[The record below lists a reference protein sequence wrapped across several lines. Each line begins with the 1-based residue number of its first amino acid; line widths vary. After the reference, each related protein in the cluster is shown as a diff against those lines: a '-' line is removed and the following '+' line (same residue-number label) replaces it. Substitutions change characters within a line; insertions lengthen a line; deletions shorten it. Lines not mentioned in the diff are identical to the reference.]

1 MMVNYNQIGLDDTIA
16 AIATPSGI
24 GALGIIKV
32 SGKEAIEWVNRFFS
46 SKDLVEEKSHTL
58 HYGSIIHNG
67 HIIDEVVV
75 SLFRSPKSYTGE
87 DSVEISCHGSP
98 YILQKIMEILIG
110 VGVRTANPGEF
121 TLRAFLNGK
130 LDLSQAEAVADLIAA
145 NSSSSHELAMKQM
158 RGGYSKK
165 MQQLRERLVSFASL
179 IELELDFS
187 EEDVEFANRDDL
199 VILIREI
206 EKAVHDLIVSF
217 QLGNVLK
224 NGVTTVIAGR
234 PNAGKSTLLNA
245 LLQEERAIVS
255 DIPGTTR
262 DTIEEI
268 INIDGI
274 LFRLI
279 DTAGIRD
286 AVGKIEEIG
295 VTRTFEKIRQ
305 SAIVIYVFDVNELDA
320 GQLEGDLNKL
330 NTSVP
335 IIAVGNKSDLIDENA
350 LTEKFNSNSDI
361 VFVSSKN
368 EGNLEGIR
376 TELLENFTKHD
387 WHRENIIVSNMRHYE
402 ALKKADEAMKHV
414 LEGVESHTSGELLA
428 LDIRDALD
436 ALGEITGEI
445 TNEDLLGN
453 IFSNFCIGK

>member
-1 MMVNYNQIGLDDTIA
+1 MMGRL
-16 AIATPSGI
+16 
-24 GALGIIKV
+24 LMKL
-32 SGKEAIEWVNRFFS
+32 WW
-46 SKDLVEEKSHTL
+46 
-58 HYGSIIHNG
+58 SI
-67 HIIDEVVV
+67 
-75 SLFRSPKSYTGE
+75 FRSPKSYTGQN
-87 DSVEISCHGSP
+87 SVEISCHGSP
-98 YILQKIMEILIG
+98 YILQKVMEILIG
-110 VGVRTANPGEF
+110 AGARTANPGEF

-145 NSSSSHELAMKQM
+145 NSESSHELAMKQM

-187 EEDVEFANRDDL
+187 EEDVEFANRDEL
-199 VILIREI
+199 VELIREI
-206 EKAVHDLIVSF
+206 EKAVHDLMVSF

-224 NGVTTVIAGR
+224 NGVSTVIAGR

-268 INIDGI
+268 INIEGI

-286 AVGKIEEIG
+286 AVDKIEEIG
-295 VTRTFEKIRQ
+295 VSRTLEKIRQ
-305 SAIVIYVFDVNELDA
+305 SAIVIYVFDVNELDEA
-320 GQLEGDLNKL
+320 ELQKDLGRL
-330 NTSVP
+330 DASVP
-335 IIAVGNKSDLIDENA
+335 VIAVGNKSDLVEEDA
-350 LTEKFNSNSDI
+350 LSKKFSSNGEI
-361 VFVSSKN
+361 VFVSSKK
-368 EGNLEGIR
+368 EENLEGIR
-376 TELLENFTKHD
+376 KSLLENFTKHD
-387 WHRENIIVSNMRHYE
+387 WNRENIIVSNMRHYE
-402 ALKKADEAMKHV
+402 ALKRADEAMKHV
-414 LEGVESHTSGELLA
+414 LEGVENHTSGELLA
-428 LDIRDALD
+428 LDIREALD